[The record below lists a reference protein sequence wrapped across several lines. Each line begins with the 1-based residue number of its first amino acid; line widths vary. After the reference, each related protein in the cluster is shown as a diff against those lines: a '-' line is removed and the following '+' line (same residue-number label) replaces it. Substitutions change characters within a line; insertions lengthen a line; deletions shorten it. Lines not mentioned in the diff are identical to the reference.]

1 MKKAIK
7 LLSLAMLFALPL
19 AACGNNNNGGG
30 SQSGGSGD
38 SGGGSGSGG
47 GGSGSGG
54 GGSGGGGGGS
64 SLTAKGEATRIA
76 AEMYGIEESKVT
88 FADYEDEEAEADVY
102 KYESSKLSFYM
113 TGYYDDEMSYD
124 EMVSDI
130 KSFMPSGAKK
140 NSTYS
145 YGEEDLSED
154 GITYIYYDEVYT
166 KDGMAYNV
174 MVEYYED
181 DEYGIDAAASI
192 CVLKESQLAAY
203 AEYFDSEGDDDW
215 DDDDW
220 GDDDWDDDDQGGGGE
235 VSHAGT
241 KSDPYTVSD
250 AYSVWWDLE
259 EKEATKGVYVTG
271 TVTDNPVLSGDR
283 LQFHMSDGKCEE
295 DLQVWNINNVG
306 GGKCTSS
313 TLKKGDTV
321 VVTGSLKAFVKG
333 EDVLFQLCYD
343 SSVKAACEIISING
357 GGGQS
362 GGGDSGDEGGDE
374 GGGGGTVIEGA
385 VVIDFASVSN
395 TSGTVNGIQF
405 SSSKAEGQSEPAYR
419 PTEKELRLY
428 AKNTITISG
437 SQMSQIVF
445 DSTCT
450 NCKSYTKGSIAS
462 VSTGKISG
470 NTWTGSA
477 SSVTF
482 TISASGQFHVH
493 SIQVA

>member
-7 LLSLAMLFALPL
+7 LLSLAMLFAMPL
-19 AACGNNNNGGG
+19 AACNSGNSGNGGN
-30 SQSGGSGD
+30 QSGEQGDSGD
-38 SGGGSGSGG
+38 EGGGSGSGG
-47 GGSGSGG
+47 GGDSG
-54 GGSGGGGGGS
+54 GGGGGGS

-76 AEMYGIEESKVT
+76 AEMYGIKESEVT
-88 FADYEDEEAEADVY
+88 FADYEDKEAEADVY

-124 EMVSDI
+124 DMVTDI
-130 KSFMPSGAKK
+130 KSFMPTGAQK

-145 YGEEDLSED
+145 YGEEDLSQD

-174 MVEYYED
+174 IVDYYED
-181 DEYGIDAAASI
+181 DEIGIDASASI
-192 CVLKESQLAAY
+192 SVLKESQLAAY

-215 DDDDW
+215 DDE
-220 GDDDWDDDDQGGGGE
+220 GDDEGGGGE

-250 AYSVWWDLE
+250 AYSVWRDLE

-283 LQFHMSDGKCEE
+283 LQFHLSDGKCEE

-343 SSVKAACEIISING
+343 NSVKAACEIISING

-405 SSSKAEGQSEPAYR
+405 SSSKADGQSEPAYR
-419 PTEKELRLY
+419 ATEKELRLY